1 MFLDPADRWGPQSLR
16 GAGSVLGYDEFG
28 NIVWRENRPLL
39 HTKAWHEQACAGVPQ
54 VTANQDWNYVA
65 GGTAALISQY
75 QSLDGKR
82 QGCGKYET
90 GTQASGHA
98 ILSTGYNG
106 GDNTTMVAFNSTSGT
121 HVYEALPFQIPT
133 LSDATNKFVVYGG
146 FSITASDSAGDGAF
160 FQGNSDTDTHFQVS
174 TVNVAGG
181 GGSTTTTT
189 GITIVAGTWYRAKIV
204 VTNDT
209 SVAFYLIADD
219 TYHSNGRSY
228 GAAVATHTTN
238 IPNQSGASKL
248 GCVLGIRKKAS
259 TTNRFAYF
267 VGFNFYRYPT
277 ITGGASPAVSMI
289 GIDDGSL
296 NPQDQLGIPTGQQG
310 QRIIRGAI
318 EHEWAFPQRNVDEV
332 PFHSYDSGVAGDHLA
347 THTSGTLATL
357 SRLGLAGF
365 PQLNQL
371 TTGTDTTGRCA
382 RAFYDTGGAAAT
394 LQQDANSGHMVFEC
408 LFRIPTL
415 SDGTNTFTTRLGFLD
430 TVSAGPA
437 FGAWFELESNA
448 STSIQ
453 CKTADGT
460 TTTTSA
466 SMVIVANTWYW
477 CRIVLIDNTS
487 AVFQINA
494 LDSTI
499 ATNTN
504 TLTTNLPV
512 SGSLSFFHG
521 MTVIKS
527 AGGTARTVQYAHLN
541 AYQRLAA

>member
-1 MFLDPADRWGPQSLR
+1 M
-16 GAGSVLGYDEFG
+16 LGYDEFG
-28 NIVWRENRPLL
+28 TIAWRENRPVMS
-39 HTKAWHEQACAGVPQ
+39 TTAWHEQAIGGVPQ
-54 VTANQDWNYVA
+54 VTSNADWNYVA
-65 GGTAALISQY
+65 SGTGSVISQF
-75 QSLDGKR
+75 QTLDGKR
-82 QGCGKYET
+82 QGCGKFET
-90 GTQASGHA
+90 GTQSSGHA
-98 ILSTGYNG
+98 VVSTGYNG
-106 GDNTTMVAFNSTSGT
+106 GDNTTSVAFNSTSGT
-121 HVYEALPFQIPT
+121 HVFEAMPFQIPT

-160 FQGNSDTDTHFQVS
+160 FQANTDTDTHFQVS

-189 GITIVAGTWYRAKIV
+189 SITITAGTWYRAKIV

-209 SVAFYLIADD
+209 SVAFYLVADD
-219 TYHSNGRSY
+219 TWHSNGRSY

-238 IPNQSGASKL
+238 IPNQSGASKM

-267 VGFNFYRYPT
+267 CGFNFYRTPT
-277 ITGGASPAVSMI
+277 ITGGVAPAVSMI
-289 GIDDGSL
+289 GVDDGNL
-296 NPQDQLGIPTGQQG
+296 NPSDQIGISSGQNG
-310 QRIIRGAI
+310 QRVIRGASCPA
-318 EHEWAFPQRNVDEV
+318 WSFFQRDTDEV
-332 PFHSYDSGVAGDHLA
+332 PFYSADGGVAGDCIA
-347 THTSGTLATL
+347 THTSGTAAALT
-357 SRLGLAGF
+357 RIGLAGF
-365 PQLNQL
+365 PQILQL
-371 TTGTDTTGRCA
+371 STGTDTTGRCS
-382 RAFYDTGGAAAT
+382 RVFYDTSAGAAT

-415 SDGTNTFTTRLGFLD
+415 SDGTNTFMTRLGFVD
-430 TVSAGPA
+430 TPSAAPA

-453 CKTADGT
+453 CKCADGT

-487 AVFQINA
+487 AKFEINT

-504 TLTTNLPV
+504 TITTNLPV

-527 AGGTARTVQYAHLN
+527 ASTTARTVQYTHLN
-541 AYQRLAA
+541 AYQRYAA